1 VVNFAH
7 MSSQDVAIPQLPSR
21 SIEKT
26 LAFYARLGFE
36 GEAVPGHAY
45 AILERGSVEIHFFL
59 HETLRP
65 EESAFSC
72 YLRVQD
78 VATIYKDFC
87 AANLPSKGI
96 PRMEPL
102 ENKPWGMREFAVIDE
117 DGTLIRVGQE
127 L

>member
-1 VVNFAH
+1 
-7 MSSQDVAIPQLPSR
+7 MTTRDIAIPQLPSR
-21 SIEKT
+21 SIRKT
-26 LAFYARLGFE
+26 LAFYERLGFV
-36 GEAVPGHAY
+36 GQAVPGHAY
-45 AILERGSVEIHFFL
+45 AIVERGELELHFFL

-65 EESAFSC
+65 ENSAFSC

-78 VATIYKDFC
+78 VEAIHQAFS
-87 AANLPSKGI
+87 AARLPAQGI

-127 L
+127 I

>member
-1 VVNFAH
+1 MNN
-7 MSSQDVAIPQLPSR
+7 QDVAIPQLPSR

-36 GEAVPGHAY
+36 GEAFPGYEY
-45 AILERGSVEIHFFL
+45 AIVERGSVEIHFFL

-78 VATIYKDFC
+78 VDAVYKAFSV
-87 AANLPSKGI
+87 ANLPRKGI

-117 DGTLIRVGQE
+117 DGSLIRVGQE

>member
-1 VVNFAH
+1 MN
-7 MSSQDVAIPQLPSR
+7 SQDVAIPQLPSR

-36 GEAVPGHAY
+36 GEAVAGLDY
-45 AILERGSVEIHFFL
+45 AILVRGPLEMHFFL
-59 HETLRP
+59 YETLVP

-78 VATIYKDFC
+78 VEAVYKAFS
-87 AANLPSKGI
+87 AANLPTRGI
-96 PRMEPL
+96 PRIERI
-102 ENKPWGMREFAVIDE
+102 ENKPWGMREFVVIDE
-117 DGTLIRVGQE
+117 DGTLIRVGQV

>member
-1 VVNFAH
+1 
-7 MSSQDVAIPQLPSR
+7 MDSQDVAIPQLPSR

-26 LAFYARLGFE
+26 LAFYARLGFD

-45 AILERGSVEIHFFL
+45 AILVRGSVEIHFFL

-78 VATIYKDFC
+78 VDTIYKAFS
-87 AANLPSKGI
+87 AASLPGKGI
-96 PRMEPL
+96 PLMEPL

-117 DGTLIRVGQE
+117 DGTLVRVGQE

>member
-1 VVNFAH
+1 MNT
-7 MSSQDVAIPQLPSR
+7 QDVAIPQLPSR

-45 AILERGSVEIHFFL
+45 AIAVRGSLELHFFL

-65 EESAFSC
+65 HESSFSC

-78 VATIYKDFC
+78 VEAMYQAFSAAGLPAT
-87 AANLPSKGI
+87 GI
-96 PRMEPL
+96 PRMERL
-102 ENKPWGMREFAVIDE
+102 ENKSWGMKEFAVLDE
-117 DGTLIRVGQE
+117 DGTLIRIGQV